1 MKSCPQCALL
11 LEQVAW
17 ENAVLWAC
25 RSCGGCWFMAQDFE
39 RLTPAL
45 ARLGELDA
53 EFPGIA
59 STGMYEGLRMICPD
73 CRTLYLERE
82 PLPASPDSQA
92 LTCSRCRGIW
102 LKAGERAAIAEAAP
116 PVPAPAAETISRS
129 DAVAPPEPPAVVL
142 SPPAEKPVSVTP
154 PEEPPASAAQPSP
167 PPPPS
172 ETVSPVRQTLRVSPP
187 SPPAATPAKP
197 GPPVSTPDQALQRL
211 REGNRRFV
219 EDKTMHPRQDSM
231 RRAEIAQAQE
241 PYAVVVGC
249 SDSRV
254 PPEIIFDQGLGD
266 LFVIRE
272 AGNAMDE
279 LSVGN
284 VEYAVERFDVKAVMV
299 LGHAQCSA
307 VRAAVEGNAVH
318 PYLNRLLSIIQPSV
332 ETARPMPGN
341 LLDNA
346 IRENVRRAVDRL
358 AKQES
363 LETRLRTGRLKLV
376 GACYDL
382 DSGRVEIFTEI
393 SAPVPQEDPLSAPSL
408 VSMAAATAPA
418 PEEEARLV
426 APKEMLRA
434 LISNP
439 QTAETLLM
447 LLDAGSWC
455 CPRCMGVYE
464 EPGVCTRCH
473 VALVSPDAT
482 AACPVCQMSNSFAN
496 DRCRACSAPMR
507 TGQVMERLYPR
518 LDAAETAQGVAP
530 PVAAPSGAPPDA
542 GSAQP
547 QPALLPFPRWCPQC
561 RRGYQQHINFCTY
574 CGVSLVQRGYQVFCA
589 RCRQINPIEAAI
601 CFSCQADL
609 HPDGVHEIVISRRKV
624 TRHEFW
630 NTPSA
635 PKRTDVSHSCS
646 SSVLSA
652 FSALLLCSLLGY
664 LVIYVLQGAL
674 SP

>member
-39 RLTPAL
+39 RLTPVL

-59 STGMYEGLRMICPD
+59 STGMYEGLRLICPD

-82 PLPASPDSQA
+82 PLPVPPDHQA
-92 LTCSRCRGIW
+92 LTCSRCCGIW
-102 LKAGERAAIAEAAP
+102 LKAGERAVIAAAAP
-116 PVPAPAAETISRS
+116 TVSTPAAKTISRS
-129 DAVAPPEPPAVVL
+129 EVFASSEPPADIL
-142 SPPAEKPVSVTP
+142 IPPVEKPVSVTP
-154 PEEPPASAAQPSP
+154 PEEA
-167 PPPPS
+167 
-172 ETVSPVRQTLRVSPP
+172 VSPILEPPRVSPP
-187 SPPAATPAKP
+187 SPPTATPAKP
-197 GPPVSTPDQALQRL
+197 ELPVSTPDQALQRL

-219 EDKTMHPRQDSM
+219 ENKTVHPRQDPM

-284 VEYAVERFDVKAVMV
+284 VEYAVERFDVKVVMV

-318 PYLNRLLSIIQPSV
+318 PYLNRLLSIIEPSV

-346 IRENVRRAVDRL
+346 IRENVRRAAQRL
-358 AKQES
+358 AIQES
-363 LETRLRTGRLKLV
+363 LEMRLRAGRLNLV
-376 GACYDL
+376 GAYYDL

-393 SAPVPQEDPLSAPSL
+393 SAPVRQEDPLSAPSP
-408 VSMAAATAPA
+408 VSMAAATAPL
-418 PEEEARLV
+418 PEEEARWV
-426 APKEMLRA
+426 APKEMLRT

-464 EPGVCTRCH
+464 ELGVCIRCH
-473 VALVSPDAT
+473 VALVSPNAT
-482 AACPVCQMSNSFAN
+482 VACPVCQMSNSFAN
-496 DRCRACSAPMR
+496 DRCRGCSAPMR
-507 TGQVMERLYPR
+507 TGQVMEALYPR
-518 LDAAETAQGVAP
+518 LDAAETAHGVALPGATSSGAP
-530 PVAAPSGAPPDA
+530 PVAS
-542 GSAQP
+542 SAQP
-547 QPALLPFPRWCPQC
+547 QPVLLPFPRWCPQC
-561 RRGYQQHINFCTY
+561 RRGYPQHINFCTY

-589 RCRQINPIEAAI
+589 RCRQINPIEASN
-601 CFSCQADL
+601 CFYCQADL
-609 HPDGVHEIVISRRKV
+609 HPDGVHESVVSRRKV

-635 PKRTDVSHSCS
+635 PQRADVSHSCS
-646 SSVLSA
+646 SSV
-652 FSALLLCSLLGY
+652 FSALGVFLLCSLLGF
-664 LVIYVLQGAL
+664 LIIYALQGVL